1 MTDAELKHLI
11 KMLNQI
17 SANLARGDSEE
28 QDAARVADHVRRFW
42 APSMRAKIADYAA
55 LDEDAL
61 ADLSKRAIAVLGDT
75 HNLTT

>member
-28 QDAARVADHVRRFW
+28 QDAARVADHMRRFW
-42 APSMRAKIADYAA
+42 AASMRAKIADYAA

-61 ADLSKRAIAVLGDT
+61 VDLSKRAIAVL
-75 HNLTT
+75 LSPEVQ